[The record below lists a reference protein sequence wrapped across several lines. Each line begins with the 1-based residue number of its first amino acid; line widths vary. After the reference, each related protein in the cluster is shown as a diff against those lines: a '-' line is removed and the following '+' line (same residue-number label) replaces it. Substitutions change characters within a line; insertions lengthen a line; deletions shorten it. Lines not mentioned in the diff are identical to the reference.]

1 MTIRRDM
8 VKAVSRAENVLGSS
22 VGLVVEYLLSQINP
36 DGGFSARDGRSD
48 LYYSLFGAE
57 ALVGLNA
64 DVPVERIVGFFYQ
77 FTGLESLDIV
87 HLASLVRCLADLS
100 QPLGSQLKKLLI
112 RRLSRYRS
120 ADGGYDTKIDSET
133 GTMYGCFLAVGLC
146 QDLGVDVPAPDKLLG
161 CIESLHR
168 PDGSYA
174 NDKSIVPGSTPA
186 AAAAVTI
193 LHYFDR
199 PVNGSTLDWL
209 GGQFLPSGGCLAV
222 PAAPMADL
230 LSTAVAVHGLA
241 LAGVPL
247 DNLKEPTLDFID
259 SLWNGRGGFYGN
271 SADATADCEYT
282 YYGLLALGRLG

>member
-1 MTIRRDM
+1 
-8 VKAVSRAENVLGSS
+8 VLGRSAEL
-22 VGLVVEYLLSQINP
+22 VGRYLLSQINS
-36 DGGFSARDGRSD
+36 DGGFRARDGRSD
-48 LYYSLFGAE
+48 LYYTLFGAE
-57 ALVGLNA
+57 ALVGLNG
-64 DVPVERIVGFFYQ
+64 DVPVERIAAFLRQ
-77 FTGLESLDIV
+77 FSDVESLDIV

-100 QPLGSQLKKLLI
+100 QPFDSQLKKLFI
-112 RRLSRYRS
+112 RWLSRYRS

-133 GTMYGCFLAVGLC
+133 GTMYGCFLAVGLS

-174 NDKSIVPGSTPA
+174 NDKSIAPGSTPA
-186 AAAAVTI
+186 VAAAVTI

-209 GGQFLPSGGCLAV
+209 LGQFSPSGGCLAV
-222 PAAPMADL
+222 SEAPTVDL

-247 DNLKEPTLDFID
+247 DNIREPTLNFID

-271 SADATADCEYT
+271 SADTTADCEYT
-282 YYGLLALGRLG
+282 YYGLLALGQLG